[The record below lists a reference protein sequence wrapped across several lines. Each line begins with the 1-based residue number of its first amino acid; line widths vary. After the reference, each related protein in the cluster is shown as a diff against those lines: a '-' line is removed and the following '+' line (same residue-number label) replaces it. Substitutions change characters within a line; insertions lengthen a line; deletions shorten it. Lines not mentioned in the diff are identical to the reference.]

1 MTLSRPKKVLITGAS
16 RGIGAACARAFAEEG
31 AQVALHYRSAKDQA
45 IALLKDLPG
54 ERHQLFSADFSE
66 AGAAGNLGRQVLK
79 DFGSL
84 DVLVN
89 NAGIYTEH
97 PIDSCSHENWM
108 SQWQQILQVNLLAI
122 AELTQVIS
130 PSMMEQ
136 KSGRII
142 NIGSR
147 GAFRGEPES
156 PAYGA
161 SKAGLH
167 ALSQSLAKKLGN
179 YGIGVYAI
187 APGFVETDMGRQV
200 LVTERGEALKRES
213 PFRRVAKPEEVAH
226 TALFLSH
233 ESSLF
238 LSGGIIDVNGA
249 SYLR

>member
-1 MTLSRPKKVLITGAS
+1 MNPTHPQKILITGAS

-31 AQVALHYRSAKDQA
+31 AQVALHYRNAKEKA
-45 IALLKDLPG
+45 IALLEDLPG
-54 ERHQLFSADFSE
+54 EGHQLYSADFSE
-66 AGAAGNLGRQVLK
+66 AGAAGNLGRQVLQ
-79 DFGSL
+79 DFGTL

-97 PIDSCSHENWM
+97 PIDSCSDEDWM
-108 SQWQQILQVNLLAI
+108 SQWQQILQVNLLAA

-130 PSMMEQ
+130 QSMIEQ
-136 KSGRII
+136 RSGRII
-142 NIGSR
+142 HIGSR

-167 ALSQSLAKKLGN
+167 ALSQSLSKKLGG

-187 APGFVETDMGRQV
+187 APGFVETDMGLQV
-200 LVTERGEALKRES
+200 LETERGEALKAES

-226 TALFLSH
+226 TAVFLTK
-233 ESSLF
+233 EQSLF
-238 LSGGIIDVNGA
+238 LSGGIIDLNGA

>member
-1 MTLSRPKKVLITGAS
+1 MNPTHPQKVLITGAS

-31 AQVALHYRSAKDQA
+31 AQVALHYRNAKEKA
-45 IALLKDLPG
+45 IALLEDLPG
-54 ERHQLFSADFSE
+54 EGHQLYSADFSE
-66 AGAAGNLGRQVLK
+66 AGAAGSLGRQVLQ
-79 DFGSL
+79 DFGTL

-97 PIDSCSHENWM
+97 PIDSCSDEDWI
-108 SQWQQILQVNLLAI
+108 SQWQQILQVNLLAA

-130 PSMMEQ
+130 QSMMRQ

-167 ALSQSLAKKLGN
+167 ALSQSLAKKLGA

-200 LVTERGEALKRES
+200 LETERGEALKRES
-213 PFRRVAKPEEVAH
+213 PFLRVAKPHEVAH
-226 TALFLSH
+226 TALFLSR
-233 ESSLF
+233 EPSLF